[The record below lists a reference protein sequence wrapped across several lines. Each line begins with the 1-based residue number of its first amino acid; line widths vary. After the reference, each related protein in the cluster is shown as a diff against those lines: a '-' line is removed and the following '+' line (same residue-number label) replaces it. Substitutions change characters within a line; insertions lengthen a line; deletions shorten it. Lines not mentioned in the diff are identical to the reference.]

1 MVGRY
6 GGAALITCFPSP
18 IDDTPRIS
26 CEFFPLDSP
35 QKVETLRRIVKWLAR
50 RLEDLDHEPD
60 TPNLVP
66 TATAPEQCQEL
77 AAVGVGEFHLYTL
90 NRADLV
96 FAICHMLGL
105 RPRPVAP

>member
-1 MVGRY
+1 MTG
-6 GGAALITCFPSP
+6 SP
-18 IDDTPRIS
+18 RRIDDTPHVNF
-26 CEFFPLDSP
+26 EFFPPDSP
-35 QKVETLRRIVKWLAR
+35 QKVKTLRRIGEWLAGR
-50 RLEDLDHEPD
+50 FKGLDHD

>member
-1 MVGRY
+1 MVGRC
-6 GGAALITCFPSP
+6 GGAALITCSPSP

-26 CEFFPLDSP
+26 FESFPLGSP
-35 QKVETLRRIVKWLAR
+35 QKVKPLRRIAKWLAR

-66 TATAPEQCQEL
+66 TATIPEL
-77 AAVGVGEFHLYTL
+77 AAVGIEKFHFYTL
-90 NRADLV
+90 NRAYPV

-105 RPRPVAP
+105 RPRPVTP